1 MAKFFIRLGE
11 FNKAMLLP
19 FLLALAQLIRII
31 LDDVLKEG
39 KKNYILESSILG
51 LGQVAVIIIPHIEFF
66 SLSNKKEKNKCEC
79 SYKIILRYAILL
91 FLYGIETNVMY
102 VCYISQMISQMR
114 RKDGNYKSKSMFRMK
129 SEGLAT
135 KEGLEMVFITIIA
148 IFLLKYKYFIHHILS
163 IIFFFIS
170 STAFDI
176 FNGNFTY
183 KVFKI
188 DIPSNLFLLG
198 SFFAE
203 GGYFCFIKYM
213 IDKHYHHYWNIMLS
227 IGIMVVTVN
236 VVLIM
241 IITITNENSL
251 LPDFIDDFLVYF
263 QEVPV
268 GIIVS
273 RFFINFILQFIAC
286 VLEILTIFYL
296 SPEYILISQNLSK
309 IYVVFYA
316 LFYPKD
322 YHLIYKYQYCYILF
336 YLLQIFGLMVYLEIF
351 ELDFLNLNK
360 NTKRNIKS
368 RVDDDF
374 IERIDSFNDKGFEAE
389 GGYIVSDEESEKG
402 KKNNEEMEL
411 KNINIKDNENYE
423 NADNDEN

>member
-1 MAKFFIRLGE
+1 
-11 FNKAMLLP
+11 
-19 FLLALAQLIRII
+19 
-31 LDDVLKEG
+31 
-39 KKNYILESSILG
+39 
-51 LGQVAVIIIPHIEFF
+51 
-66 SLSNKKEKNKCEC
+66 
-79 SYKIILRYAILL
+79 
-91 FLYGIETNVMY
+91 
-102 VCYISQMISQMR
+102 
-114 RKDGNYKSKSMFRMK
+114 
-129 SEGLAT
+129 
-135 KEGLEMVFITIIA
+135 
-148 IFLLKYKYFIHHILS
+148 
-163 IIFFFIS
+163 
-170 STAFDI
+170 
-176 FNGNFTY
+176 
-183 KVFKI
+183 
-188 DIPSNLFLLG
+188 
-198 SFFAE
+198 
-203 GGYFCFIKYM
+203 M

-336 YLLQIFGLMVYLEIF
+336 YFLQIFGLMVYLEIF

>member
-51 LGQVAVIIIPHIEFF
+51 LGQVAVIIIPHIKFF

-163 IIFFFIS
+163 IIFFLYHLRLLIFLMVILLIKYLKLI
-170 STAFDI
+170 FLRIFFFLEVFLQKVDI
-176 FNGNFTY
+176 F
-183 KVFKI
+183 V
-188 DIPSNLFLLG
+188 LL
-198 SFFAE
+198 
-203 GGYFCFIKYM
+203 
-213 IDKHYHHYWNIMLS
+213 NI
-227 IGIMVVTVN
+227 
-236 VVLIM
+236 
-241 IITITNENSL
+241 
-251 LPDFIDDFLVYF
+251 
-263 QEVPV
+263 
-268 GIIVS
+268 
-273 RFFINFILQFIAC
+273 
-286 VLEILTIFYL
+286 
-296 SPEYILISQNLSK
+296 
-309 IYVVFYA
+309 
-316 LFYPKD
+316 
-322 YHLIYKYQYCYILF
+322 
-336 YLLQIFGLMVYLEIF
+336 
-351 ELDFLNLNK
+351 
-360 NTKRNIKS
+360 
-368 RVDDDF
+368 
-374 IERIDSFNDKGFEAE
+374 
-389 GGYIVSDEESEKG
+389 
-402 KKNNEEMEL
+402 
-411 KNINIKDNENYE
+411 
-423 NADNDEN
+423 

>member
-1 MAKFFIRLGE
+1 MPKFFIRLGE

-31 LDDVLKEG
+31 LDDVLKEN

-51 LGQVAVIIIPHIEFF
+51 LGQVAIIIIPHIKFF
-66 SLSNKKEKNKCEC
+66 SLSNKKEKTKCEC
-79 SYKIILRYAILL
+79 SYKIILRYVILL
-91 FLYGIETNVMY
+91 FLFGIETNVMY
-102 VCYISQMISQMR
+102 VCYISQMR
-114 RKDGNYKSKSMFRMK
+114 RSDPNYKGKSMFRMK

-135 KEGLEMVFITIIA
+135 KEGLEMVFITIIS

-170 STAFDI
+170 SAAFD
-176 FNGNFTY
+176 FFTGNYTY
-183 KVFKI
+183 KVFSI
-188 DIPSNLFLLG
+188 DIYSNLFLIG

-241 IITITNENSL
+241 IITIKNENSL

-263 QEVPV
+263 QSVPV

-273 RFFINFILQFIAC
+273 KFFINFILQFIAC

-309 IYVVFYA
+309 IYVVIYA
-316 LFYPKD
+316 LVYPKD
-322 YHLIYKYQYCYILF
+322 YHLEKKYQYCYILF
-336 YLLQIFGLMVYLEIF
+336 YFLQIFGLMVYLEIF

-368 RVDDDF
+368 RIDDDF
-374 IERIDSFNDKGFEAE
+374 IERIDSFDNKGFEAE
-389 GGYIVSDEESEKG
+389 GGYIVDDEGSVKD

-411 KNINIKDNENYE
+411 KNINIKDNETDE
-423 NADNDEN
+423 NDDNDEN

>member
-31 LDDVLKEG
+31 LDDILKEN

-51 LGQVAVIIIPHIEFF
+51 LGQVAIIIIPHIKFF
-66 SLSNKKEKNKCEC
+66 SLSNKKEKTKCEC

-91 FLYGIETNVMY
+91 FLFGIETNVMY
-102 VCYISQMISQMR
+102 VCYISRS
-114 RKDGNYKSKSMFRMK
+114 DGNYKSKSMFRMK

-135 KEGLEMVFITIIA
+135 KEGLEMVFITIIS

-170 STAFDI
+170 SAAFD
-176 FNGNFTY
+176 FFTRNYTY
-183 KVFKI
+183 KVFSI
-188 DIPSNLFLLG
+188 DIYSNLFLIG

-241 IITITNENSL
+241 IITIKKVNSL

-263 QEVPV
+263 QSVPV

-273 RFFINFILQFIAC
+273 KFFINFILQFIAC

-296 SPEYILISQNLSK
+296 SPEFLFISGNVAK
-309 IYVVFYA
+309 IIIY
-316 LFYPKD
+316 LKEGNK
-322 YHLIYKYQYCYILF
+322 YKYISIIF
-336 YLLQIFGLMVYLEIF
+336 FLLQFFCLMIYLEIL
-351 ELDFLNLNK
+351 ELNFLNLNI
-360 NTKRNIKS
+360 NTKRNIKL
-368 RVDDDF
+368 RTNEDHE
-374 IERIDSFNDKGFEAE
+374 ERYESLIGDVFEVEDGYIFKNEESGKDNINNSNVELRLFEA
-389 GGYIVSDEESEKG
+389 SDKQEE
-402 KKNNEEMEL
+402 NL
-411 KNINIKDNENYE
+411 L
-423 NADNDEN
+423 

>member
-51 LGQVAVIIIPHIEFF
+51 LGQVAVIIIPHIKFF

-102 VCYISQMISQMR
+102 VCYISQM
-114 RKDGNYKSKSMFRMK
+114 RMK

-309 IYVVFYA
+309 IYVVN
-316 LFYPKD
+316 
-322 YHLIYKYQYCYILF
+322 Q
-336 YLLQIFGLMVYLEIF
+336 E
-351 ELDFLNLNK
+351 
-360 NTKRNIKS
+360 
-368 RVDDDF
+368 
-374 IERIDSFNDKGFEAE
+374 
-389 GGYIVSDEESEKG
+389 
-402 KKNNEEMEL
+402 
-411 KNINIKDNENYE
+411 
-423 NADNDEN
+423 